1 MEDFYTFLEII
12 IILAVGYHVG
22 EFIAVM
28 RMLNLFERMTGREIE
43 VEDIER
49 LGTDEEHV
57 LEVARSMMFKTET
70 IDDELY
76 LYTVDQSNFVCQAS
90 TLEELCKRCKEYTK
104 LTDVFVFHEKQAYHY
119 DGEVIEKVKH
129 ED

>member
-1 MEDFYTFLEII
+1 MEDFYTLLEII
-12 IILAVGYHVG
+12 IILIVGYHVG
-22 EFIAVM
+22 EFMAIM
-28 RMLNLFERMTGREIE
+28 RMLSLFERMTGKEIE
-43 VEDIER
+43 IEDIER
-49 LGTDEEHV
+49 LGTEDEHI

-70 IDDELY
+70 INDELY
-76 LYTVDQSNFVCQAS
+76 LYTIDQNNFVCQAS

-104 LTDVFVFHEKQAYHY
+104 LSDMFVFHEKQTYHY

>member
-1 MEDFYTFLEII
+1 MEDFYTLLEII
-12 IILAVGYHVG
+12 LILIVGYHVG
-22 EFIAVM
+22 EFMAIM
-28 RMLNLFERMTGREIE
+28 RMLSLFEKMTGREIGI
-43 VEDIER
+43 EDIEG
-49 LGTDEEHV
+49 LNTEDEHV

-70 IDDELY
+70 INDELY

-90 TLEELCKRCKEYTK
+90 TLEELCKRCKENTK
-104 LTDVFVFHEKQAYHY
+104 LSDMFVFHEKQTYHY